1 MKKSFSKKSLAFL
14 LAIAV
19 VLTSLATSFAVVSAL
34 ETNPVIWG
42 GKEDVAEGFA
52 GGSGTK
58 ADPYQISNGAEL
70 AYLMT
75 IIQSDTDNAA
85 PKTTGK
91 YYALTADIYLND
103 VSDPDW
109 QTKNPN
115 SWYTFTNRFGGN
127 LDGRGFTVYGLYCIN
142 NDGRVGLIPT
152 ADAWTNNITYQN
164 INISDA
170 YLEGYYAGGIVGR
183 VYGNTGADRNISF
196 INCHIT
202 ESVKIVSAYENG
214 GIGGYV
220 HPIAYAYYKIIGCS
234 SKAVTSSG
242 KEFFGTSPSNVKEFN
257 GYTVASV
264 YAGGKGTEEEPYEI
278 ENASQLFKLA
288 VDSTTAGTYYKLTAD
303 IVINDTSADN
313 WQNTAKSWI
322 GYNKGKEFA
331 DIYFQGTL
339 DGDGHTISGLYYNG
353 SDYYAAMF
361 AGVKGGATIK
371 NVVVEN
377 SYINSSNAG
386 AKTSVFVGNSGGN
399 ANFEKCLIKDTVTVI
414 GEHAAGFA
422 SYGSGAY
429 TFTNCGVFA
438 NITGSAYY
446 GAFIADV
453 WSGTKTANGCVST
466 SAFSTKSNIGF
477 VGENNY
483 SLVGANNVAALD
495 SADQMKGAAAKEN
508 MQGLAWDEVWYTT
521 EDGYPT
527 LTAPAAPEEPECE
540 HENTK
545 DVVTV
550 PATYF
555 ATGLKNVVCADDA
568 CGAMVE
574 TDVVIPAAEA
584 ALNGDFTETFADGK
598 LTISWTY
605 SDALALDIANGAV
618 ITFNYEIAGYKN
630 AVELSGETGE
640 TVILEGFNAD
650 RLNADLTYNLS
661 AIYGDVDT
669 AKLNA
674 VGGTV
679 KAADIANDEKLD
691 ALLEALEADAVVNG
705 KAENTQWLVSNIAK
719 LDLKAAK
726 AELNVAASQELID
739 ALAAKGGR
747 TDRAVKLIVKIGDD
761 FTKEIEIN
769 DLRKYTIVTIS
780 GLSFE
785 QLNGDIS
792 VQLVFDYANDEYDF
806 ATDEIV
812 FACGDMIADADTAA
826 TNAFVAYMN

>member
-58 ADPYQISNGAEL
+58 ANPYQISNGAEL
-70 AYLMT
+70 AYLLT
-75 IIQSDTDNAA
+75 YIQSDTDNAA

-115 SWYTFTNRFGGN
+115 SWYTFNNRFGGN

-164 INISDA
+164 INISNA

-202 ESVKIVSAYENG
+202 ESVKIVSAHENG
-214 GIGGYV
+214 GIGGFV
-220 HPIAYAYYKIIGCS
+220 HPTAYAYYKIIGCS

-242 KEFFGTSPSNVKEFN
+242 KEFFGTSPSNVKVFN
-257 GYTVASV
+257 GYTVANT

-278 ENASQLFKLA
+278 ANASQLFKLA

-303 IVINDTSADN
+303 IAINDTSVEN

-361 AGVKGGATIK
+361 AGVKGGATVK
-371 NVVVEN
+371 NVIVEN
-377 SYINSSNAG
+377 SYINSNNDG
-386 AKTSVFVGNSGGN
+386 AKTSVFVGYSGGN
-399 ANFEKCLIKDTVTVI
+399 ANFEKCLIKDTVTII

-438 NITGSAYY
+438 NITGSTYY
-446 GAFIADV
+446 GAFVADV
-453 WSGTKTANGCVST
+453 WGGTKTANGCVST
-466 SAFSTKSNIGF
+466 SAFSTKSDIGF
-477 VGENNY
+477 AGENNY
-483 SLVGANNVAALD
+483 SLVGAENVAALD
-495 SADQMKGAAAKEN
+495 SADQMTGTAAKTN
-508 MQGLAWDEVWYTT
+508 MPNLDWTVWYTT

-527 LTAPAAPEEPECE
+527 LTAPDAPACQ
-540 HENTK
+540 HTNKK
-545 DVVTV
+545 DANVVD
-550 PATYF
+550 ATYF
-555 ATGLKNVVCADDA
+555 TAGKKDIVCED
-568 CGAMVE
+568 CGETVE
-574 TDVVIPAAEA
+574 EDVEIPCDTAAPVIYTKEYDTAA
-584 ALNGDFTETFADGK
+584 NT
-598 LTISWTY
+598 LTVSWTY
-605 SDALALDIANGAV
+605 SKAFEEDLLKASKIE
-618 ITFNYEIAGYKN
+618 FNYAIGTYDN
-630 AVELSGETGE
+630 
-640 TVILEGFNAD
+640 TVDVSTAQVGGSVTFEGFNAE
-650 RLNADLTYNLS
+650 RLAADLSYNLVVE
-661 AIYGDVDT
+661 IEGIDT
-669 AKLNA
+669 AKLA
-674 VGGTV
+674 TDSKETV
-679 KAADIANDEKLD
+679 KASAVANNDKLNALLNAINAAGEADIVKGQ
-691 ALLEALEADAVVNG
+691 VN
-705 KAENTQWLVSNIAK
+705 NTATLVSNTMKA
-719 LDLKAAK
+719 DLKAGT
-726 AELNVAASQELID
+726 LDLRFVASQTLIEK
-739 ALAAKGGR
+739 LNTLGKEGR
-747 TDRAVKLIVKIGDD
+747 TVTLTVTIGETVTKNITIDTLKKVTMVKITGM
-761 FTKEIEIN
+761 
-769 DLRKYTIVTIS
+769 
-780 GLSFE
+780 SFE
-785 QLNGDIS
+785 QLNSIVTVKLG
-792 VQLVFDYANDEYDF
+792 FDYEG
-806 ATDEIV
+806 T
-812 FACGDMIADADTAA
+812 
-826 TNAFVAYMN
+826 